1 MVFYRKY
8 RPQRIGELDNE
19 SVRQNLYSI
28 FSKSDFP
35 HAFLFT
41 GPKGLGKTSTAR
53 IVAKVI
59 NCEKHIGLKG
69 LRGEKEIEP
78 CNKCEQCLSISNG
91 NNLDVLEIDGA
102 SNRGIDEIRDLKE
115 KINLAPFK
123 AIKKIYIIDEVHM
136 LTTEAFNALLKT
148 LEEPPSHAVFILCT
162 TEQHKVPATIA
173 SRCSSIN
180 FTRATDE
187 ELVHSLQRI
196 VKAEEIKADKE
207 ALLEIAKLSDGS
219 FRDGAKLLEEV
230 AVFAGQKNI
239 TADLV
244 NEKFNNSGIADG
256 ISQMLDALINKD
268 AKKGIEICK
277 ELQKQGM
284 DFKYFIEEL
293 MDKLHLMLLQK
304 VGVEKTDK
312 EPVLELSEIRKLFQL
327 LTTAYLETKTAVLA
341 QMPLEMVILEWGESK
356 DALRSPSEES
366 RGAVAKGAGE
376 AVGGSQTHVI
386 QDARE
391 SIDQSQN
398 SSRSLNEN
406 RQSAAKK
413 DNDMQKPV
421 SNSFT
426 NGSTSTPVIKNNALV
441 ELINEVKI
449 QNPLVAGLL
458 RSCSA
463 EDVKNSKLNII
474 ASSRFHKEKL
484 EDEKAMKILSDC
496 ATKIFGKEIEVN
508 ILGGDK

>member
-8 RPQRIGELDNE
+8 RPQKIEDLDNE
-19 SVRQNLYSI
+19 SVRKTLYSI
-28 FSKSDFP
+28 FSKGSFA

-53 IVAKVI
+53 IVAKII
-59 NCEKHIGLKG
+59 NCEKHTDLKG
-69 LRGEKEIEP
+69 ERSEKEIEP
-78 CNKCEQCLSISNG
+78 CNKCKQCLSITNG

-115 KINLAPFK
+115 KINLAPFN
-123 AIKKIYIIDEVHM
+123 ASKKVYIIDEVHM

-173 SRCSSIN
+173 SRCFKIN
-180 FTRATDE
+180 FTRATDA

-196 VKAEEIKADKE
+196 IKTEEIKADKE

-230 AVFAGQKNI
+230 AIFAGTKNI

-244 NEKFNNSGIADG
+244 NEKYNNSGMADN
-256 ISQMLDALINKD
+256 ISKMLEALIQKD
-268 AKKGIEICK
+268 TKKGIAICK
-277 ELQKQGM
+277 ELVNQGM

-293 MDKLHLMLLQK
+293 MGKLHLMLLQI
-304 VGVEKTDK
+304 VGVEKADK
-312 EPVLELSEIRKLFQL
+312 EVGLELLEIRKLFQL
-327 LTTAYLETKTAVLA
+327 LTAAYLETKTAVLS
-341 QMPLEMVILEWGESK
+341 QMPLEIVVLEWAGKS
-356 DALRSPSEES
+356 DA
-366 RGAVAKGAGE
+366 VD
-376 AVGGSQTHVI
+376 GSQSRAA
-386 QDARE
+386 QDVRQDP
-391 SIDQSQN
+391 IQSQN
-398 SSRSLNEN
+398 SSRSLNES
-406 RQSAAKK
+406 RQSTPKNNQIAE
-413 DNDMQKPV
+413 KPTF
-421 SNSFT
+421 NSFAG
-426 NGSTSTPVIKNNALV
+426 GSTPAIANTGVKNSVLND
-441 ELINEVKI
+441 LIDEVKI

-463 EDVKNSKLNII
+463 EAVQDGKLNII
-474 ASSRFHKEKL
+474 ASSKFHKEKL
-484 EDEKAMKILSDC
+484 EEAKAMKILTDS
-496 ATKIFGKEIEVN
+496 ASKIFSEEIKVT

>member
-8 RPQRIGELDNE
+8 RPQKIEDLDNE
-19 SVRQNLYSI
+19 SVRKTLYSI
-28 FSKSDFP
+28 FSKGSFA

-69 LRGEKEIEP
+69 QRSEKEIEP
-78 CNKCEQCLSISNG
+78 CDKCEQCLSIAG
-91 NNLDVLEIDGA
+91 GTNLDVLEIDGA

-123 AIKKIYIIDEVHM
+123 ATKKIYIIDEVHM

-173 SRCSSIN
+173 SRCSKIN
-180 FTRATDE
+180 FTRATDD

-196 VKAEEIKADKE
+196 VKAEEIKTDKE

-230 AVFAGQKNI
+230 AVFAGSKTV

-244 NEKFNNSGIADG
+244 NEKFNNIGITE
-256 ISQMLDALINKD
+256 SVSKMLNAFVEKD

-277 ELQKQGM
+277 ELANQGM

-293 MDKLHLMLLQK
+293 MGELHLMLLQI
-304 VGVEKTDK
+304 VGVEKADK
-312 EPVLELSEIRKLFQL
+312 EVGLELLEIRKLFQL
-327 LTTAYLETKTAVLA
+327 LTAAYLETKTAVLS
-341 QMPLEMVILEWGESK
+341 QMPLEMVVLEWGE
-356 DALRSPSEES
+356 
-366 RGAVAKGAGE
+366 
-376 AVGGSQTHVI
+376 
-386 QDARE
+386 RE
-391 SIDQSQN
+391 GKQGTI
-398 SSRSLNEN
+398 
-406 RQSAAKK
+406 
-413 DNDMQKPV
+413 
-421 SNSFT
+421 T
-426 NGSTSTPVIKNNALV
+426 NGAEVDTKIFSLPAHGPKKVNLKSEDSNESSKNFVSPRASVNNNGSAPTLVIKNSVLND
-441 ELINEVKI
+441 LIDEVKK

-474 ASSRFHKEKL
+474 ASSKFHKEKL
-484 EDEKAMKILSDC
+484 EEPKAMQILKDC
-496 ATKIFGKEIEVN
+496 ASKIFSKEIEVY

>member
-8 RPQRIGELDNE
+8 RPQKIEDLDNE
-19 SVRQNLYSI
+19 SVRKTLYSI
-28 FSKSDFP
+28 FSKGSFA

-69 LRGEKEIEP
+69 QRSEKEIEP
-78 CNKCEQCLSISNG
+78 CDKCEQCKSISSG

-123 AIKKIYIIDEVHM
+123 ATKKIYIIDEVHM

-173 SRCSSIN
+173 SRCFKIN
-180 FTRATDE
+180 FTRATNE

-196 VKAEEIKADKE
+196 VKAEEIKADRE

-230 AVFAGQKNI
+230 AIFVGAKNI

-244 NEKFNNSGIADG
+244 NEKYNNSGIADNL
-256 ISQMLDALINKD
+256 SLMLKALSEKD
-268 AKKGIEICK
+268 SKKGIAICK
-277 ELQKQGM
+277 ELANQGM

-293 MDKLHLMLLQK
+293 MGRIHLMLLQK
-304 VGVEKTDK
+304 VGVEKIDS
-312 EPVLELSEIRKLFQL
+312 EIIFELSEIRKLFQL
-327 LTTAYLETKTAVLA
+327 LTTAYLDTKTAVLA
-341 QMPLEMVILEWGESK
+341 QMPLEMAVIEWVEEGDNHGSVPNGAEVDTKIFSLPAQGSKKVNLKSEDSNESSK
-356 DALRSPSEES
+356 NFVSPRAS
-366 RGAVAKGAGE
+366 
-376 AVGGSQTHVI
+376 
-386 QDARE
+386 
-391 SIDQSQN
+391 N
-398 SSRSLNEN
+398 STI
-406 RQSAAKK
+406 
-413 DNDMQKPV
+413 

-426 NGSTSTPVIKNNALV
+426 NGSTSAPIVKNNVL
-441 ELINEVKI
+441 EKLIDEVKK

-463 EDVKNSKLNII
+463 EELKNSKLNII
-474 ASSRFHKEKL
+474 ASSKFHKEKL
-484 EDEKAMKILSDC
+484 EDAKAIQILSDS
-496 ATKIFGKEIEVN
+496 ATKIFGKEIQVQV
-508 ILGGDK
+508 LMGGDK

>member
-8 RPQRIGELDNE
+8 RPQKIEDLDNE
-19 SVRQNLYSI
+19 SVRKTLYSI
-28 FSKSDFP
+28 FSKGSFA

-69 LRGEKEIEP
+69 QRSEKEIEP
-78 CNKCEQCLSISNG
+78 CDKCEQCLSIANG
-91 NNLDVLEIDGA
+91 TNLDVLEIDGA

-115 KINLAPFK
+115 KINLTPFK
-123 AIKKIYIIDEVHM
+123 ATKKIYIIDEVHM

-173 SRCSSIN
+173 SRCSKIN
-180 FTRATDE
+180 FTRATDD

-196 VKAEEIKADKE
+196 IKAEEIKADKE

-230 AVFAGQKNI
+230 AVFAGSKAV

-244 NEKFNNSGIADG
+244 NEKFNNIGITE
-256 ISQMLDALINKD
+256 SVSKMLNAFVEKD

-277 ELQKQGM
+277 ELANQGM

-293 MDKLHLMLLQK
+293 MGELHLMLLQK
-304 VGVEKTDK
+304 VGVEKTEK
-312 EPVLELSEIRKLFQL
+312 ELSLELSEIRKLFQL
-327 LTTAYLETKTAVLA
+327 LTVAYLETKTAVLS
-341 QMPLEMVILEWGESK
+341 QMPLEMVVLEWAGEG
-356 DALRSPSEES
+356 DALRSSS
-366 RGAVAKGAGE
+366 
-376 AVGGSQTHVI
+376 
-386 QDARE
+386 
-391 SIDQSQN
+391 DQSVAQESHSSDDTRQASINASKQN
-398 SSRSLNEN
+398 RSLNE
-406 RQSAAKK
+406 SLS
-413 DNDMQKPV
+413 
-421 SNSFT
+421 SNLVNKGVTTFDSPQ
-426 NGSTSTPVIKNNALV
+426 NGSSRNAKNGILEN
-441 ELINEVKI
+441 LINEVKI

-474 ASSRFHKEKL
+474 ASSKFHKEKL
-484 EDEKAMKILSDC
+484 EELKAMQILKDC
-496 ATKIFGKEIEVN
+496 ASKIFGKEIEVY

>member
-8 RPQRIGELDNE
+8 RPQKIEDLDNE
-19 SVRQNLYSI
+19 QVRQNLYSI
-28 FSKSDFP
+28 FSKSDFS

-53 IVAKVI
+53 IVAKII

-69 LRGEKEIEP
+69 QRSEKEIEP

-123 AIKKIYIIDEVHM
+123 ASKKIYIIDEVHM

-173 SRCSSIN
+173 SRCSRIN
-180 FTRATDE
+180 FTRATND

-230 AVFAGQKNI
+230 AVFAGRKNV
-239 TADLV
+239 TVDLV
-244 NEKFNNSGIADG
+244 NGKFNNLGIAAN
-256 ISQMLDALINKD
+256 ISQMLDALIQKD

-277 ELQKQGM
+277 ELEKQGM

-293 MDKLHLMLLQK
+293 MGKLHLMLLQK
-304 VGVEKTDK
+304 VGVEKVDK
-312 EPVLELSEIRKLFQL
+312 EPSLELSEIRKLFQL

-341 QMPLEMVILEWGESK
+341 QMPLEMVVLEWGE
-356 DALRSPSEES
+356 EG
-366 RGAVAKGAGE
+366 RGSVTEGAEVDTKIFSLPAQGPKNLNLKAKGSNESSKNFVSPRASNSPTFNSF
-376 AVGGSQTHVI
+376 AGGSTP
-386 QDARE
+386 ATA
-391 SIDQSQN
+391 
-398 SSRSLNEN
+398 N
-406 RQSAAKK
+406 RQAPSAK
-413 DNDMQKPV
+413 
-421 SNSFT
+421 
-426 NGSTSTPVIKNNALV
+426 NGILN
-441 ELINEVKI
+441 ELINEVKM

-463 EDVKNSKLNII
+463 DEVENNKLNII
-474 ASSRFHKEKL
+474 ASSKFHKEKL
-484 EDEKAMKILSDC
+484 EEAKAMKILKESAD
-496 ATKIFGKEIEVN
+496 KVFGKAIQIQV
-508 ILGGDK
+508 LMGGDK

>member
-8 RPQRIGELDNE
+8 RPQKIEDLDNE
-19 SVRQNLYSI
+19 SVRKTLYSI
-28 FSKSDFP
+28 FSKGSFA

-59 NCEKHIGLKG
+59 NCEKHTDLKG
-69 LRGEKEIEP
+69 ERSEKEIEP
-78 CNKCEQCLSISNG
+78 CNKCEQCLSITNG

-115 KINLAPFK
+115 KINLAPFR
-123 AIKKIYIIDEVHM
+123 ALKKVYIIDEVHM

-173 SRCSSIN
+173 SRCFKIN
-180 FTRATDE
+180 FTRATDA

-196 VKAEEIKADKE
+196 IKTEEIKADNE

-230 AVFAGQKNI
+230 AIFAGTKNI

-244 NEKFNNSGIADG
+244 NEKYNNSGMADN
-256 ISQMLDALINKD
+256 ISQMLEALIQKD
-268 AKKGIEICK
+268 TKKGITICK
-277 ELQKQGM
+277 ELVNQGM

-293 MDKLHLMLLQK
+293 MARLHLMLLQK
-304 VGVEKTDK
+304 VGVEKADK
-312 EPVLELSEIRKLFQL
+312 EVGFELLEIRKLFQL
-327 LTTAYLETKTAVLA
+327 LTAAYLETKTAVLS
-341 QMPLEMVILEWGESK
+341 QMPLEIVVLEWAGKS
-356 DALRSPSEES
+356 DAQEKVIKTQGSTPLLSES
-366 RGAVAKGAGE
+366 R
-376 AVGGSQTHVI
+376 QTKV
-386 QDARE
+386 D
-391 SIDQSQN
+391 DN
-398 SSRSLNEN
+398 SSSGKM
-406 RQSAAKK
+406 STF
-413 DNDMQKPV
+413 
-421 SNSFT
+421 NSPA
-426 NGSTSTPVIKNNALV
+426 NGQISSTGNNVLT
-441 ELINEVKI
+441 ELIDEVKK
-449 QNPLVAGLL
+449 QNPLIAGLL

-463 EDVKNSKLNII
+463 DAVKDGKLNII
-474 ASSRFHKEKL
+474 ASSKFHKEKL
-484 EDEKAMKILSDC
+484 KEVKAMKILTDS
-496 ATKIFGKEIEVN
+496 ASKIFSEEIQVT

>member
-8 RPQRIGELDNE
+8 RPQKIEDLDNE
-19 SVRQNLYSI
+19 SVRKTLYSI
-28 FSKSDFP
+28 FSRGSFA

-59 NCEKHIGLKG
+59 NCEKHTNLKG
-69 LRGEKEIEP
+69 ERSEKEIEP
-78 CNKCEQCLSISNG
+78 CNKCKQCLSITNG

-115 KINLAPFK
+115 KINLAPFN
-123 AIKKIYIIDEVHM
+123 ASKKVYIIDEVHM

-173 SRCSSIN
+173 SRCFKIN
-180 FTRATDE
+180 FTRATDA

-196 VKAEEIKADKE
+196 IKTEEIKADNE

-230 AVFAGQKNI
+230 AIFAGTKNI

-244 NEKFNNSGIADG
+244 NEKYNNSGMADN
-256 ISQMLDALINKD
+256 ISQMLEALIQKD
-268 AKKGIEICK
+268 TKKGIAICK
-277 ELQKQGM
+277 ELVNQGM

-293 MDKLHLMLLQK
+293 MGKLHLMLLQK
-304 VGVEKTDK
+304 IGVEKVDK
-312 EPVLELSEIRKLFQL
+312 EVRLELSEIRKLFQL
-327 LTTAYLETKTAVLA
+327 LTAAYLETKTAVLS
-341 QMPLEMVILEWGESK
+341 QMPLEIVVLEW
-356 DALRSPSEES
+356 
-366 RGAVAKGAGE
+366 AGE
-376 AVGGSQTHVI
+376 GDAVDGSQSRAV
-386 QDARE
+386 QDVRQDP
-391 SIDQSQN
+391 IQSQN
-398 SSRSLNEN
+398 FSRSLNES
-406 RQSAAKK
+406 RQSVSKNNQIAE
-413 DNDMQKPV
+413 KPTF
-421 SNSFT
+421 NSFAG
-426 NGSTSTPVIKNNALV
+426 GSTPAMANTGAKNSVLND
-441 ELINEVKI
+441 LIDEVKI

-463 EDVKNSKLNII
+463 EAVQDGKLNII
-474 ASSRFHKEKL
+474 ASSKFHKEKL
-484 EDEKAMKILSDC
+484 EEVKAMKILTDS
-496 ATKIFGKEIEVN
+496 ASKIFSEEIQVT